1 MQQYVIKIVSDTAC
15 DRSTVFSRYS
25 GVLHNKPDH
34 LDITKISLNVALN
47 NLNTSIILIFTIV
60 IQR

>member
-1 MQQYVIKIVSDTAC
+1 MQHYMIKLGRN
-15 DRSTVFSRYS
+15 DRSMVFFRYF

-47 NLNTSIILIFTIV
+47 TISLTLYFVLNNFKLSI
-60 IQR
+60 